1 MQALRLARPRAPP
14 RQYLIARGLATTA
27 NPSLAASSTSSASS
41 AATTI
46 KSQQSIIPLSNVEA
60 QWEKLSKEDQVTV
73 HSQLEA
79 LQKKDWKT
87 LSIDEKKA
95 GGFRFFAFLFLFY

>member
-1 MQALRLARPRAPP
+1 M
-14 RQYLIARGLATTA
+14 
-27 NPSLAASSTSSASS
+27 
-41 AATTI
+41 
-46 KSQQSIIPLSNVEA
+46 
-60 QWEKLSKEDQVTV
+60 EKLSKEDQVTV